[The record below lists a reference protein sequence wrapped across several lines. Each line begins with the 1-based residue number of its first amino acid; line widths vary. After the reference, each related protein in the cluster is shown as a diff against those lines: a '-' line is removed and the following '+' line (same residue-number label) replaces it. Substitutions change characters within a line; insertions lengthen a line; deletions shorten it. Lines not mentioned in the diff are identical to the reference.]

1 MNRTYDPAVAP
12 ALASV
17 PDYDLYGEPAGRG
30 FPDVLHIETIAV
42 RSGPRRWRIAPHR
55 HKALHQVFWIASGG
69 GTVRIVAENYP
80 IENGLLINMPPR
92 IVHGFRF
99 APQTEGVVVTVP
111 EAVLAPVLKE
121 VDLEQRLSHAVL
133 CRGVAEPP
141 WMMALMGEEHAGDR
155 PHRAAALRA
164 FAALVAVWCVRQI
177 GTDARNLPGGTG
189 AAALLARRF
198 QALVEARFTTEHRVS
213 AYAAE
218 LGVTPT
224 HLSRVCRDC
233 YGRSASALLRDRQ
246 MLEARRLIAYTQ
258 TGIGEIAYR
267 LGFADA
273 AYFTR
278 VFTAETGQSPRAFRR
293 AFTELPGGQ

>member
-1 MNRTYDPAVAP
+1 MTVHFPGLRVLRGFEA
-12 ALASV
+12 
-17 PDYDLYGEPAGRG
+17 AGRHLN
-30 FPDVLHIETIAV
+30 F
-42 RSGPRRWRIAPHR
+42 S
-55 HKALHQVFWIASGG
+55 
-69 GTVRIVAENYP
+69 
-80 IENGLLINMPPR
+80 
-92 IVHGFRF
+92 
-99 APQTEGVVVTVP
+99 
-111 EAVLAPVLKE
+111 
-121 VDLEQRLSHAVL
+121 
-133 CRGVAEPP
+133 
-141 WMMALMGEEHAGDR
+141 
-155 PHRAAALRA
+155 RA
-164 FAALVAVWCVRQI
+164 
-177 GTDARNLPGGTG
+177 
-189 AAALLARRF
+189 
-198 QALVEARFTTEHRVS
+198 
-213 AYAAE
+213 AAE